1 MARRNKERV
10 ERHMGQE
17 GGRGYA
23 PAGLPCS
30 VDTKTGRVVAQA
42 LRLRLACVPVEDAK
56 SMIHDRYYCD
66 RHSHPNSCG

>member
-1 MARRNKERV
+1 MARRNKERA
-10 ERHMGQE
+10 ERQTLQE

-56 SMIHDRYYCD
+56 SVIRDRYYCD
-66 RHSHPNSCG
+66 RRSHPYSCG